1 MGASMQSTLP
11 ILAVLFDYGMVLSGP
26 TRLLNAWARMRSLT
40 GHDEPTLHRAYWEPR
55 HDYDRGA
62 LTGREYWTQVA
73 AAGEN
78 HTDLAFD
85 QLIDHLIAADTD
97 LWTQPNQPMI
107 DWALALQTRRHPHWH
122 PLQPRRRHDRRRPLP
137 PPLARHGFYHRTF
150 SYTPSAPPSPT
161 SPSTPTPPP
170 VSRPHPQNIL
180 FIDDREDNIAAAQS
194 AGMQTLRYTTHNAF
208 EQEMHSPATST
219 HSCTHT

>member
-1 MGASMQSTLP
+1 MESILP
-11 ILAVLFDYGMVLSGP
+11 IQAVLFDYGMVLSGP
-26 TRLLNAWARMRSLT
+26 ADPSAWARMRSLT
-40 GHDEPTLHRAYWEPR
+40 GHDETTLHHAYWEPR

-107 DWALALQTRRHPHWH
+107 DWALSLQKAGIRTGILSNLGDAMTEGVLSRHPW
-122 PLQPRRRHDRRRPLP
+122 LN
-137 PPLARHGFYHRTF
+137 GFYHRTF
-150 SYTPSAPPSPT
+150 SYTLGTAKPDLAIYAHAAT
-161 SPSTPTPPP
+161 GLETPPE
-170 VSRPHPQNIL
+170 NIL
-180 FIDDREDNIAAAQS
+180 FIDDREDNIAAAQA
-194 AGMQTLRYTTHNAF
+194 AGMQTLRYTTHTAF
-208 EQEMHSPATST
+208 EQEMHSRSLDSLLHPEINA
-219 HSCTHT
+219 HP